1 MSDLDNGAATA
12 ATESETASLEQ
23 VTEAPAQSQEAAPPD
38 LDTELA
44 AIYDKA
50 NQPRGE
56 DGKFTAKDGELA
68 EPEAPAD
75 ETVLEGKPE
84 GEASETAQPSIAP
97 PNSLPSELKAH
108 WASVPPAMQEHI
120 AKREAETHR
129 AITQLGQQAKSLQP
143 FGQLVESNRDVFQ
156 NHRRN
161 VDPVA
166 GIHQLLEA
174 QRQLDRDP
182 AASIAHI
189 AKVYGVDLSV
199 FGSPS
204 AEGSS
209 QSPQVA
215 SLQAYI
221 RDLEAKTSNLERL
234 VMTREQREAEAET
247 VALQNTVE
255 DFLKANPISD
265 DIVSEIVAQIEAL
278 KITSPHLSQKEIMKE
293 AYEKALWSNPQRRQ
307 ALIAEER
314 AKAEAAKAKEQAKRA
329 TEARRAGNI
338 NVRGTPGS
346 SKPVRTLDDELAAI
360 YDKNRSA

>member
-12 ATESETASLEQ
+12 APEGELASNDQ
-23 VTEAPAQSQEAAPPD
+23 VTEAPAQSETQDSAPPD
-38 LDTELA
+38 LDTELS

-56 DGKFTAKDGELA
+56 DGKFAGKDGEPA
-68 EPEAPAD
+68 EQSA
-75 ETVLEGKPE
+75 ETVSEGKPE
-84 GEASETAQPSIAP
+84 GEAGETAQPSIAP
-97 PNSLPSELKAH
+97 PNSLPSELKAT

-129 AITQLGQQAKSLQP
+129 AITQLGQQAKALEP
-143 FGQLVESNRDVFQ
+143 FGRLVESNRDVFS

-161 VDPVA
+161 VDPVD

-182 AASIAHI
+182 VASIAHI

-199 FGSPS
+199 FGSQS
-204 AEGSS
+204 GEGSN
-209 QSPQVA
+209 QSPQTA

-234 VMTREQREAEAET
+234 VMTREQREAEAQT
-247 VALQNTVE
+247 TALQNTVE
-255 DFLKANPISD
+255 EFLKETPLD
-265 DIVSEIVAQIEAL
+265 DEIVSDVVAHIEAL
-278 KITSPHLSQKEIMKE
+278 KITSPHLSQKEMMKE

-307 ALIAEER
+307 ALIAKER
-314 AKAEAAKAKEQAKRA
+314 AETEAKKAAEQAKRA
-329 TEARRAGNI
+329 AEAKRAASV
-338 NVRGTPGS
+338 NVRSTPGNA
-346 SKPVRTLDDELAAI
+346 KPARSLEDELGAI
-360 YDKNRSA
+360 YDKARSA